1 MTMPAAPSSHH
12 RHASTGISALLD
24 RISASDEMFSI
35 AWHFPCSRVDRHAM
49 PVEDEGIRARMDE
62 MIGAVTDTP
71 RRTDAGTVAL
81 LGNSQ
86 AMADVRELIA
96 RVADTD
102 ATVLIRGESGTGK
115 ELVARALHAGSPRR
129 DRPFVKVNCAALP
142 AELLESEMFGFERGA
157 FSGALQSKPGKFEFA
172 NHGTIFLDE
181 IGEMLPSL
189 QAKLLH
195 VLQDGEFS
203 RLGSQGDLRVD
214 VRIIAATNRRL
225 EEAVSAGQFRED
237 LFFRLN
243 VVGIKMPPL
252 RERREEIP
260 IYVRHF
266 LAKYSAHYN
275 RPRAEISVA
284 TLDSFMQHDWPG
296 NVRELENVI
305 QRIVIL
311 GSESSEWT
319 PLIPRRVERRSRL
332 GERRRPEMP
341 HEVIFTAAAPPE
353 PPAAPSQPIPHPPQ
367 PAPATAA
374 DEPASLK
381 LIGRAAA
388 RAAERELMLRM
399 LHRTRWNRKEAAE
412 ILGISYKALL
422 YKIKEHRL
430 DDPLTDPDPP
440 GRA

>member
-1 MTMPAAPSSHH
+1 
-12 RHASTGISALLD
+12 
-24 RISASDEMFSI
+24 
-35 AWHFPCSRVDRHAM
+35 
-49 PVEDEGIRARMDE
+49 MDE
-62 MIGAVTDTP
+62 MTLQTEPHNRID
-71 RRTDAGTVAL
+71 RIDGTTVEL
-81 LGNSQ
+81 LGHSER
-86 AMADVRELIA
+86 MAEVRDLIN
-96 RVADTD
+96 RVSETD

-129 DRPFVKVNCAALP
+129 DKPFVKVNCAALP

-157 FSGALQSKPGKFEFA
+157 FSGALQTKPGKFEFA

-181 IGEMLPSL
+181 IGEMLPAL

-225 EEAVSAGQFRED
+225 QEAVSTGEFRED

-243 VVGIKMPPL
+243 VVGISMPPL

-260 IYVRHF
+260 VLVRHF
-266 LAKYSAHYN
+266 LAKYSAQYN
-275 RPRAEISVA
+275 RPDAEISQA
-284 TLDSFMQHDWPG
+284 TLDAFMRHDWPG
-296 NVRELENVI
+296 NVRELENLI

-311 GSESSEWT
+311 GSESPDSN
-319 PLIPRRVERRSRL
+319 PLMPRRVERRMAS
-332 GERRRPEMP
+332 GERRQNPQ
-341 HEVIFTAAAPPE
+341 VGAAVPVAPP
-353 PPAAPSQPIPHPPQ
+353 APHA
-367 PAPATAA
+367 PAPAPKQAA
-374 DEPASLK
+374 PEPAAASPAEPASLK
-381 LIGRAAA
+381 VIGRAAA

-412 ILGISYKALL
+412 ILGVSYKALL

-440 GRA
+440 GHGSVGQG

>member
-1 MTMPAAPSSHH
+1 M
-12 RHASTGISALLD
+12 
-24 RISASDEMFSI
+24 
-35 AWHFPCSRVDRHAM
+35 
-49 PVEDEGIRARMDE
+49 
-62 MIGAVTDTP
+62 
-71 RRTDAGTVAL
+71 
-81 LGNSQ
+81 
-86 AMADVRELIA
+86 IA

-157 FSGALQSKPGKFEFA
+157 FSGALQTKPGKFEFA

-181 IGEMLPSL
+181 IGDMLQPL

-203 RLGSQGDLRVD
+203 RLGSHGDLRVD

-225 EEAVSAGQFRED
+225 EEAVSTGQFRED

-260 IYVRHF
+260 LFVRHF

-275 RPRAEISVA
+275 RPRAEITRA
-284 TLDSFMQHDWPG
+284 TLDAFMQHDWPG

-311 GSESSEWT
+311 GSESADWN
-319 PLIPRRVERRSRL
+319 PLMRRRVERRSPL
-332 GERRRPEMP
+332 GERRRNLMPPEVPTPVPPPLPVAAPEMP
-341 HEVIFTAAAPPE
+341 PD
-353 PPAAPSQPIPHPPQ
+353 PPQ
-367 PAPATAA
+367 TPLVAVP

-440 GRA
+440 SRG